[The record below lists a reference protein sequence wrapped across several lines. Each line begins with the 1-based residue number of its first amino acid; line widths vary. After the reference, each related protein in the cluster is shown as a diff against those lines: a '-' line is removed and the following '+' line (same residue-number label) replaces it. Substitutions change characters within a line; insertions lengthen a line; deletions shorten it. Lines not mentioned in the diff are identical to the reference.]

1 MDFVRSHFGKM
12 NLWPV
17 EHFFEHICHHFWV
30 GLLLHPPKS
39 DDKYTTS
46 WGCWKHPFGI
56 PGVRPMFL
64 KPKLHKESKNG
75 FKTINYRRYP
85 VMIFSKNCFR
95 SKKIIKKVGR
105 FVDFWIF
112 MAICMAELDQ
122 FKKNNCRTF
131 RISWNITK
139 MLKTE
144 HLSSYV
150 TLFLKIKCLRSR
162 KAYCS

>member
-1 MDFVRSHFGKM
+1 M
-12 NLWPV
+12 
-17 EHFFEHICHHFWV
+17 
-30 GLLLHPPKS
+30 
-39 DDKYTTS
+39 S

-75 FKTINYRRYP
+75 FKTINYRPSP
-85 VMIFSKNCFR
+85 VMIFSKNCFWG
-95 SKKIIKKVGR
+95 KKIIKKVGC

-112 MAICMAELDQ
+112 MAIYMNKLDQ

-139 MLKTE
+139 MLKTD
-144 HLSSYV
+144 HFFHMW
-150 TLFLKIKCLRSR
+150 LFIRCFLAIIATIGFSR
-162 KAYCS
+162 PQTPDFQK